1 MSALDFG
8 MKRVIESIF
17 APEARLPS
25 WWKALISLLLIGL
38 AVCFW
43 LAASSHGEHINRDL
57 SLNDQKVY
65 MNLGSSMKDT
75 NYEFFIPRTRMPL
88 YMAYVSLFYETGT
101 PVENFFPI
109 AKRANI
115 ALCLVCVSLLAI
127 GLRFWLGWGLGV
139 VAALLSAFTWF
150 VEKAGYVQPE
160 ALLATLIG
168 FTCAMLAELM
178 RKPTW
183 WKAVIAGV
191 LLAGW
196 HMTKASG
203 PVILGIFFI
212 AWSIKMILPGG
223 TRRKSLL
230 VSAAVL
236 LVSFTLPVLPYLA
249 ATAKMFG
256 SPFYN
261 TQSKYFFWCTS
272 AADKHAVQV
281 LEIDY
286 RPPTAADVAVLPSAK
301 KYFEKHTLKD
311 VEKRIKKGTLIVLR
325 GAHTQH
331 PELFFALSLGGCLL
345 LGSAA
350 LRPRKAWALVKDR
363 PAEFAFVAGVITAFV
378 LLFGWMQPLHI
389 GPRMITSIH
398 LVPLFFS
405 LLWTR
410 ELIRGEV
417 WSVSGMTLSVEK
429 VLIGCVL
436 MPTLLILGYSVL
448 FIQMPAFYFGQ

>member
-1 MSALDFG
+1 
-8 MKRVIESIF
+8 MKRVIESFF

-25 WWKALISLLLIGL
+25 WWKALITLLLIGA

-43 LAASSHGEHINRDL
+43 LAASWHGGRLNREL

-65 MNLGSSMKDT
+65 MNMGASMKDT
-75 NYEFFIPRTRMPL
+75 KYEFFVPRTRMPL
-88 YMAYVSLFYETGT
+88 YMAYVSVFYETGT
-101 PVENFFPI
+101 TVENFFPI

-115 ALCLVCVSLLAI
+115 ALCLVCVTVLAV
-127 GLRFWLGWGLGV
+127 GFRFWLGWGLGAI
-139 VAALLSAFTWF
+139 AALLSGFTWF
-150 VEKAGYVQPE
+150 IEKAGYVQPE

-168 FTCAMLAELM
+168 FSCAMLAELM

-212 AWSIKMILPGG
+212 ALSIKMIWPGEA
-223 TRRKSLL
+223 RRKSLL
-230 VSAAVL
+230 IGAAGL
-236 LVSFTLPVLPYLA
+236 LVSFTLPILPYLT
-249 ATAKMFG
+249 ATAEMFG

-261 TQSKYFFWCTS
+261 TQSKYFFWCSS
-272 AADKHAVQV
+272 AAEKHAVQD

-286 RPPTAADVAVLPSAK
+286 HPPTAADLAVLPSAE
-301 KYFEKHTLKD
+301 KYFEKHTFKD
-311 VEKRIKKGTLIVLR
+311 VKKRIEKGCLIVMR

-363 PAEFAFVAGVITAFV
+363 PAEFALVAGVITAFV
-378 LLFGWMQPLHI
+378 LLFGWMQPLRT

-405 LLWTR
+405 LLWVR
-410 ELIRGEV
+410 EIIRGEV
-417 WSVSGMTLSVEK
+417 WLVSGMTLSVEK
-429 VLIGCVL
+429 VIIGCVL
-436 MPTLLILGYSVL
+436 LPTLLILAYSVL
-448 FIQMPAFYFGQ
+448 FIQMPAYYFGQ